1 MVCEAPDLPPG
12 RVTGGFQPGVD
23 CATFG
28 SMRLAGRSYRGPLE
42 PLTGREA
49 EVRDNLIRYV
59 HVLADEIGERN
70 VFCRQGLGAAERY
83 IAGVLEGNG
92 YRVNEQAFSCQG
104 LELKNL
110 EAIVPAAHG
119 DAEAVVVGA
128 HYDTV
133 SGSPGANDNGSG
145 VAALLE
151 LARLLRADTPR
162 RTVRLVAFVNE
173 EPPFFRTG
181 MMGSLVYARRCR
193 EHRDRVSAMIS
204 LETIGSYSDARGSQ
218 SYPPMLSF
226 FYPAVGDFVAFVSN
240 LRSRRLLR
248 RVVGSFRRNARFP
261 SEGAALP
268 SWVPGVGW
276 SDQWSFWRVGYPA
289 VMVTDTAFHRYR
301 HYHTPWDTADKLDY
315 DRTARVVT
323 GLEAV
328 IRDLA
333 GSIGARL

>member
-1 MVCEAPDLPPG
+1 
-12 RVTGGFQPGVD
+12 
-23 CATFG
+23 
-28 SMRLAGRSYRGPLE
+28 MRLAGRSYRGPLK
-42 PLTGREA
+42 PLTEREV
-49 EVRDNLIRYV
+49 EVRENLVRHV
-59 HVLADEIGERN
+59 QVLASEIGERN
-70 VFCRQGLGAAERY
+70 VFRRDGLRATERY
-83 IAGVLEGNG
+83 ITGVLEDDG
-92 YRVNEQAFSCQG
+92 YSVNEQTFPCDGQ
-104 LELKNL
+104 ELRNL
-110 EAIVPAAHG
+110 EAVILGADD
-119 DAEAVVVGA
+119 DAETVVVGA

-162 RTVRLVAFVNE
+162 RAVRLVAFVNE

-193 EHRDRVSAMIS
+193 ERRDRVSAMLS
-204 LETIGSYSDARGSQ
+204 LETIGSYSDAPGSQ
-218 SYPPMLSF
+218 SYPPLLSF
-226 FYPAVGDFVAFVSN
+226 FYPAAGDFIAFVSN

-248 RVVGSFRRNARFP
+248 RVVRAFRSDTRFP

-276 SDQWSFWRVGYPA
+276 SDQWSFWREGYPA

-315 DRTARVVT
+315 DRTARVVM
-323 GLEAV
+323 GLAAV
-328 IRDLA
+328 VRDLA
-333 GSIGARL
+333 G